1 MAERYNHREVEQR
14 QRGRWD
20 EARLFEA
27 GQPDPD
33 RKKCY
38 VLEMF
43 PYPSGRIHMGH
54 VRNYSM
60 GDVIARR
67 RRAGGDQ
74 VLHPMGWDAFGLPAE
89 NAAFERGAHP
99 RDWTLANIDAMR
111 EQIKLLGFALDWT
124 REFATCEPGY
134 FKHQQAM
141 FQQMWAADLIYRR
154 KQMVNWDPV
163 EHTVL
168 ANEQVVDG
176 RGWRSKALIERR
188 ELEQWVFRTTAFA
201 GDLTDAVQALEHWPE
216 KVRIMQ
222 ANWIGRSSGLQF
234 RFKLDAATPAPD
246 GVGVLDVYTT
256 RPDTLF
262 GAAFAAI
269 SPDHPLA
276 RALAGAKPETAAF
289 IAECQRSGTSEAA
302 IETQEKR
309 GIDTGLRVV
318 HPFDPDRTLP
328 VWIANFVL
336 MDYGTGAIFGCPAH
350 DQRDLDFARKYGL
363 PVLPVVVPEGID
375 AGTFEVGDE
384 AYTGPGVLANSGFL
398 DGLGIDEAKEA
409 AIARMEAVGAGER
422 RVNYRLRDWGM
433 SRQRYW
439 GCPIP
444 VIHCDDC
451 GAVPVPASQLP
462 VELPADVTFDVPG
475 NPLDRHPTW
484 KHVDCPKCGKPA
496 RRETDTLDTFVD
508 SSWYWAR
515 FCGQPDD
522 RPTDAAAVAHW
533 LPVDHYIGGVE
544 HAVLHLLYSRA
555 FARAMRQTGHVG
567 LDEPF
572 AHLFTQG
579 MVTHATFKSNDGRWL
594 NPVEV
599 ETRDGIVVEIA
610 TGQTVTVGPS
620 EKMSKSVRNTVDP
633 TEIIETYGADVARLF
648 VLSDSPPERDVEWS
662 EAGAEGAWRFVQR
675 VWALVK
681 DIGPGS
687 NGVLMESSKQKPFD
701 QIQELS
707 AQLRF
712 HGNESRA
719 SATLVTETTN
729 GPALEL
735 RRVTHKTIAS
745 VTAGIDGFRFNTA
758 IAALHEFV
766 GALRRADRTAPGMR
780 DALGE
785 ALDVLVRLLQPF
797 TPHLAE
803 ECWQV
808 LGGEGF
814 LIKAGW
820 PVADPALLASDSVT
834 LAVQVNGKRRGE
846 LTVAKVLAP
855 EAVEAQALA
864 LDSVSPFLEGREIRK
879 VILVPGRI
887 VNIVVAG

>member
-14 QRGRWD
+14 QRARWN

-67 RRAGGDQ
+67 RHAGGDQ

-124 REFATCEPGY
+124 REFATCEAGY

-201 GDLTDAVQALEHWPE
+201 SDLTDAVQKLDQWPE

-234 RFKLDAATPAPD
+234 RFRLDPATPAPD
-246 GVGVLDVYTT
+246 GTQAFEVYTT

-269 SPDHPLA
+269 SPDHALA
-276 RALAGAKPETAAF
+276 RALAGSRADVAAF

-318 HPFDPDRTLP
+318 HPFDPDQTLP
-328 VWIANFVL
+328 VWVGNFVL

-363 PVLPVVVPEGID
+363 PVLPVVIPDGVDVATVQI
-375 AGTFEVGDE
+375 GDE
-384 AYTGPGVLANSGFL
+384 AWTGPGVLANSHFL
-398 DGLGIDEAKEA
+398 DGLSIEEAKEA
-409 AIARMEAVGAGER
+409 AINRMEAEGAGVR
-422 RVNYRLRDWGM
+422 KVNYRLRDWGM

-444 VIHCDDC
+444 VIHCDSC

-462 VELPADVTFDVPG
+462 VELPQDVTFDTPG

-484 KHVDCPKCGKPA
+484 KHVDCPSCGRPA

-515 FCGQPDD
+515 FCGQPQD
-522 RPTDAAAVAHW
+522 RPTDLAAVAHW

-555 FARAMRQTGHVG
+555 FARAMHQTGHIG

-579 MVTHATFKSNDGRWL
+579 MVTHATFKSHDGRWL
-594 NPVEV
+594 NPTEV
-599 ETRDGIVVEIA
+599 ETRDRDGGSVVVEIA
-610 TGQTVTVGPS
+610 TGQPVTVGPS

-675 VWALVK
+675 VWALVSEM
-681 DIGPGS
+681 GAAPAAPVG
-687 NGVLMESSKQKPFD
+687 
-701 QIQELS
+701 EL
-707 AQLRF
+707 
-712 HGNESRA
+712 E
-719 SATLVTETTN
+719 
-729 GPALEL
+729 GPALDL
-735 RRVTHKTIAS
+735 RRLTHKTIAS

-766 GALRRADRTAPGMR
+766 GAVRRADRASPGM
-780 DALGE
+780 DVAIGE
-785 ALDVLVRLLQPF
+785 ALRVLVRLLQPF

-820 PVADPALLASDSVT
+820 PVADPALLSTDSVT

-846 LTVAKVLAP
+846 LTVAKSLAQDIVQA
-855 EAVEAQALA
+855 EALA
-864 LDSVSPFLEGREIRK
+864 LPGVQAFVEGREIKK
-879 VILVPGRI
+879 VIIVPGRI
-887 VNIVVAG
+887 VNIVVAT